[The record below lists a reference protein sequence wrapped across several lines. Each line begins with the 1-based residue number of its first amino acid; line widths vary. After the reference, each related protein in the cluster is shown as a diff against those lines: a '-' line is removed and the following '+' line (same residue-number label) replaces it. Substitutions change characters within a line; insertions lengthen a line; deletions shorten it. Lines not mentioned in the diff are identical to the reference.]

1 MTGAAPTKLNDLEAR
16 YKKPK
21 EVAAPLEIPTV
32 DMEKL
37 NLINQVP
44 DPEILKLEKRF
55 NEIIKQKEEQD
66 FKNKTTGLAG
76 ILGGTK
82 YE

>member
-1 MTGAAPTKLNDLEAR
+1 LKL
-16 YKKPK
+16 
-21 EVAAPLEIPTV
+21 PTV

-76 ILGGTK
+76 ILGGK
-82 YE
+82 QCLI